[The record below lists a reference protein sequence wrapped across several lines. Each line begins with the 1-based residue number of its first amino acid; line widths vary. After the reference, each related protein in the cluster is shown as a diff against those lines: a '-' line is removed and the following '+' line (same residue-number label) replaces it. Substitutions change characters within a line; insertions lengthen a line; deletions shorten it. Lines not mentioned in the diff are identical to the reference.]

1 MTSFQDKIDFLKQ
14 NGWIERS
21 PMSFV
26 KNGYEMFWD
35 NSHAVEVYPENDNK
49 KRLFDIRI
57 ETIDE
62 LQKLMEELKKINE
75 VLKIRIN
82 VESNK

>member
-21 PMSFV
+21 SISFI
-26 KNGYEMFWD
+26 KNGFEIFGD
-35 NSHAVEVYPENDNK
+35 TSNAVEIYPDNDNK

-62 LQKLMEELKKINE
+62 LQKLIEGLKEI
-75 VLKIRIN
+75 
-82 VESNK
+82 